1 MISRSTFGCQGFIY
15 HWSLPLRESL
25 TPLFDGYKVGLKIMD
40 TESSSLCLG
49 FHVAHTFYAGRP
61 LKTDAVAK
69 LINLH
74 IEFHYPNMH
83 NEMFLHLYLLA
94 VRKVKNMDLEENE
107 RDFDDVRILAIE
119 DNNLPLQRFVESLQI
134 EINVYFGKWEEARD
148 LQLQATG
155 DVREVLLGMHA
166 GVRFTFF
173 ESLIS
178 LKAAQS
184 SSGSTRRKWKRRGV
198 KAMKLI
204 SRWKNKGNV
213 NIIQCLHLLEAELL
227 VLKGKN
233 EKAEECFQSAIEVAS
248 ERGFLQD
255 KALCHQLFSTYFQH
269 RGNDDMRVYHMEEAI
284 KCYREWGASAV
295 AEQLSPAI
303 AVASSAVASSA
314 PSTVIGATCASA
326 RRGERMLASSAS
338 PTST

>member
-1 MISRSTFGCQGFIY
+1 
-15 HWSLPLRESL
+15 
-25 TPLFDGYKVGLKIMD
+25 MD
-40 TESSSLCLG
+40 TESSATCLG

-74 IEFHYPNMH
+74 IEFHHPNLH

-94 VRKVKNMDLEENE
+94 VKKVKNMDLEENE

-119 DNNLPLQRFVESLQI
+119 DNNLPIQRFVDSVQI

-148 LQLQATG
+148 LLLQKTG

-213 NIIQCLHLLEAELL
+213 NIIQCLHLLEAELS

-233 EKAEECFQSAIEVAS
+233 EKAEECFQSAIGVAS

-255 KALCHQLFSTYFQH
+255 KALCHQLFSTYFQD
-269 RGNDDMRVYHMEEAI
+269 RGNDDMMVYHMEEAI

-295 AEQLSPAI
+295 VEQLSTAI
-303 AVASSAVASSA
+303 AVASSA
-314 PSTVIGATCASA
+314 
-326 RRGERMLASSAS
+326 
-338 PTST
+338 